1 VKAFADGDNVL
12 ASGTAAKAVG
22 LNARA
27 LGVEASAEGQNV
39 TATGTGSRAVGTNT
53 RAQGVSAS
61 ADGQNATASGTGSRA
76 IGFNAIA
83 QGVDAYAEG
92 RNVVALGT
100 GATALGYN
108 TNVLAMGTDSF
119 ADGSD
124 VTAIGSQSSAVG
136 VNTLAVGTG
145 ASASSANSMA
155 IGYQS
160 LANNFNAIAIGPD
173 SKATAVNSMAVGGR
187 SSAEFYQST
196 ALGYKATTK
205 RDYEV
210 AVGTSKSI
218 YRMPGLAGSNGSG
231 FVGSR
236 YQNYGKKKFVT
247 SDDQGTLGTSSFS
260 VNELVDSVGAVG
272 ALSASLSAI
281 PQTTLLPD
289 ENLRCGIGTG
299 GYGNQWAGS
308 LGCAVKLKKRAF
320 LNAGL
325 ASTPTQTIGGSIMG
339 RVGFSIGFGG
349 GSSSDEQHEQ
359 LSRLPNVSPTST
371 SMLMEGGMDV
381 PFLDAEEE
389 SAEMI
394 AYKTQEPAVI
404 SAIEPTHIRPDR
416 VAMLVPNSSS
426 DSDTKITELRELVS
440 TLESRIIV
448 LSKQS
453 NDQSD
458 SIRLQE
464 LESLLEAKRKRE
476 EELSL
481 LLQKLDSRVKDQELM
496 LEKQQILI
504 DRLLSESGLK

>member
-1 VKAFADGDNVL
+1 M
-12 ASGTAAKAVG
+12 
-22 LNARA
+22 
-27 LGVEASAEGQNV
+27 
-39 TATGTGSRAVGTNT
+39 
-53 RAQGVSAS
+53 
-61 ADGQNATASGTGSRA
+61 
-76 IGFNAIA
+76 
-83 QGVDAYAEG
+83 AEG
-92 RNVVALGT
+92 RNVVAIGT

-136 VNTLAVGTG
+136 INTLAVGTE
-145 ASASSANSMA
+145 ASASSEFSMA
-155 IGYQS
+155 VGYNA
-160 LANNFNAIAIGPD
+160 LANNRNAIAIGPD
-173 SKATAVNSMAVGGR
+173 SQATAKNALATGLGAKATAPNSMAVGGR

-196 ALGYKATTK
+196 ALGYKAKTK
-205 RDYEV
+205 RAYEV

-218 YRMPGLAGSNGSG
+218 YRMPGLAGSKGSG

-247 SDDQGTLGTSSFS
+247 TDDQGTLGTSSFS
-260 VNELVDSVGAVG
+260 VNDLVDSVGAVG

-359 LSRLPNVSPTST
+359 LSKLPMVSPTST
-371 SMLMEGGMDV
+371 SSLMEGGIDV
-381 PFLDAEEE
+381 PFLDADEEA
-389 SAEMI
+389 SEMI
-394 AYKTQEPAVI
+394 AYRTQEPAVI
-404 SAIEPTHIRPDR
+404 SAIEPTHSQKDSAVLPE
-416 VAMLVPNSSS
+416 S
-426 DSDTKITELRELVS
+426 DLSDPSDMEISALRELVS
-440 TLESRIIV
+440 KLEEKIIE

-453 NDQSD
+453 DDDPD
-458 SIRLQE
+458 SARLQE
-464 LESLLEAKRKRE
+464 LESLLESKRKRE
-476 EELSL
+476 EELSM
-481 LLQKLDSRVKDQELM
+481 LLQKLDARVRDQEIM
-496 LEKQQILI
+496 LEKQQVLI
-504 DRLLSESGLK
+504 DKLLSESGLN